1 MAVSGQTSEYLIVL
15 LRCAMNDLTPP
26 DIPEGVS
33 WHEVFRLSL
42 KHSVSALALYAL
54 RDCTE
59 KIDADILEKWQEQ
72 YDKCLI
78 KSGNQQFERT
88 VICKALEAA
97 GIAHMPLK
105 GSSLCHLLRV
115 PELREMSDL
124 DILIPR
130 EDMEKACRVL
140 CENGY
145 TQGMDNGNH
154 VIFTKLPYLCIE
166 LHRDLISEN
175 YEFYSIF
182 RDPWQYCTPKD
193 GSLCYE
199 MRWEDFYLFLL
210 THAAKH
216 YYYRGT
222 GIRSVIDVYLFLRE
236 YGSELDEEYL
246 DSRITID
253 ELRFFRKRIEA
264 LAEVWFGA
272 DTADSR
278 DVEEM
283 AFYIVNGATY
293 GTKNGYQVS
302 YIRAKVHEG
311 RSLSCA
317 RVSLFLRMAFLPRCE
332 MVPMYPSLE
341 KIPILLPFCWVH
353 RWFRI
358 LFRKPGSIGERYRSV
373 KAITYEKKRVGGE

>member
-1 MAVSGQTSEYLIVL
+1 MAESGRTSEYLIAL
-15 LRCAMNDLTPP
+15 LRCAINDLTPP

-33 WHEVFRLSL
+33 WLEVFRLSL

-54 RDCTE
+54 RECME
-59 KIDADILEKWQEQ
+59 KIDADVLEKWQEQ
-72 YDKCLI
+72 YNICLI
-78 KSGNQQFERT
+78 KGGNQQFECT
-88 VICKALEAA
+88 AICKALEAV

-105 GSSLCHLLRV
+105 GSSLCHLLKV

-124 DILIPR
+124 DILVPS
-130 EDMEKACRVL
+130 EDMEGACRVL

-145 TQGMDNGNH
+145 TRGKDNGNH

-166 LHRDLISEN
+166 LHRNLISER

-199 MRWEDFYLFLL
+199 MRREDVYLFLI

-246 DSRITID
+246 DSRITVD
-253 ELRFFRKRIEA
+253 ELRSFREKIEA

-272 DTADSR
+272 GCSASEE
-278 DVEEM
+278 VEEM
-283 AFYIVNGATY
+283 AFYIANSATY
-293 GTKNGYQVS
+293 GTKEGYHAS

-311 RSLSCA
+311 RSLKCA
-317 RVSLFLRMAFLPRCE
+317 QISLFLRMAFLPRCE

-341 KIPILLPFCWVH
+341 RIPVLLPFCWIH

-358 LFRKPGSIGERYRSV
+358 LFRKPGSIGKHYRSV
-373 KAITYEKKRVGGE
+373 KGITYEKRE